1 MKNNTKRKN
10 TVIDSHVNSNNSTFS
25 NSHHNS
31 KSKGFS
37 ENHHKSFIYG
47 KKFDPSLP
55 DIPNE
60 WALTP
65 VKADK
70 AAYRKNWQN
79 EPPLSRKELEKELT
93 TRATGY
99 GLRTG
104 DVSGGL
110 IAIDVDGSSVT
121 ELLDKISGGDLPQTV
136 AWTSGKVGRYQMLYQ
151 IPDEYR
157 DKLKDFNRSC
167 IKTWDDYHC
176 AEGEQLEL
184 RYNKM
189 QSVLPYSYHPDTGQ
203 YEWLMAPNHLNIAVA
218 PHWLLKIAVGD
229 LPTETFSDKKQS
241 NPRVEKTFSGNRWE
255 NYLENFEYRPY
266 DSIPLVNC
274 LSPKHRDL
282 VQSGVGQGSRDDT
295 ANAIAYDAV
304 GCERWLYQ
312 NGQAYDGT
320 AEDIVREFCSR
331 CSPPLSSK
339 DATRIYKSAQKLSKG
354 SSIENKIGDDGL
366 KAIVASHFW
375 KKEKDNYKSPKR
387 QRQTTTP
394 TADDDT
400 DDKLDI
406 SLEISKI
413 VESQMSKSE
422 VNLAL
427 NELSQQSGFIPSE
440 LRRMYE
446 ARLSELEKANQIDEH
461 RSELETLFKLESAS
475 LKLEDHIDRRLS
487 HPISQVADI
496 LGTKP
501 EAFLTTLLPVVA
513 SLTKIGTK
521 LELIKATRFDALP
534 ILYTGIVGESGT
546 AKSPTQKTIL
556 KPLFQLQN
564 EYDEAYQRQY
574 EQWLE
579 DCKEAKEND
588 TPEPPEPKRKELWTD
603 DSTSEA
609 IALIQ
614 SSQPEDGFLN
624 WRDELSGLIK
634 DNNKYRGKGSDAEKL
649 LSGRDGSPIKVN
661 RASGKRISVPQ
672 SGYSITGGTQPDTLR
687 QQIDFNDPTG
697 HWARFLWCILPLTQN
712 KFPRNAPTIDI
723 HDLFLSIYKQ
733 IKDFEATTY
742 KLSSE
747 AQDTYADWYDLL
759 ESRKY
764 NESRQGLRAVYSKA
778 KADTGTIALLLH
790 ILNAA
795 IDGRQPDD
803 TIDKTTLDSA
813 IAINKFYLSQV
824 RLIHSEGDG
833 EDGNSLA
840 PLYRKILD
848 LVERKG
854 SVTARDVARS
864 SSSFKQHKPD
874 DIRCLF
880 KELDQMGKAKT
891 TGNGTKLKLSSLS
904 STVVGVSSMDDDKVK
919 SSCDNGVNHFNNNVV
934 KNSDVSPTDART
946 TGHKTENDPESPPPD
961 LDSQDQ
967 NKTVVNSD
975 NIKDDAT
982 TMTTKPPKSQSQQ
995 ESEVDDKTTTKETT
1009 DDDKVKPDDKTT
1021 QLKVSDAVWIS
1032 EEQQQGTIVEI
1043 HKNNCLYRVSDQ
1055 KGFSSWYYETE
1066 LELLEKS

>member
-1 MKNNTKRKN
+1 MKHLYSTKTQLNN
-10 TVIDSHVNSNNSTFS
+10 IGEDSSDSRQVNAREIISELEQVP
-25 NSHHNS
+25 HHWS
-31 KSKGFS
+31 
-37 ENHHKSFIYG
+37 
-47 KKFDPSLP
+47 
-55 DIPNE
+55 
-60 WALTP
+60 LTP
-65 VKADK
+65 VKGK
-70 AAYRKNWQN
+70 RPFRKGWQN
-79 EPPLSRKELEKELT
+79 ESKLSKDQIKRIIQENQG
-93 TRATGY
+93 TGY
-99 GLRTG
+99 GLRLG
-104 DVSGGL
+104 DASDGL
-110 IAIDVDGSSVT
+110 LALDIDGASVQQLLSAIAD
-121 ELLDKISGGDLPQTV
+121 GDLPQTPM
-136 AWTSGKVGRYQMLYQ
+136 WTSGKAGRYQILFQ
-151 IPDEYR
+151 IPDQYR
-157 DKLKDFNRSC
+157 EQLKEFKREVFN
-167 IKTWDDYHC
+167 TWNGYHC
-176 AEGEQLEL
+176 KEGEQLEL
-184 RYNKM
+184 RYNGH
-189 QSVLPYSYHPDTGQ
+189 QSVLPYSYHPETGR
-203 YEWLMAPNHLNIAVA
+203 YEWLMNPKEVDVAIAPDWIIQLA
-218 PHWLLKIAVGD
+218 LGELKDPAQQ
-229 LPTETFSDKKQS
+229 PPKQEAKQQS
-241 NPRVEKTFSGNRWE
+241 KLNRWE
-255 NYLENFEYRPY
+255 VYLENFEYRSHG
-266 DSIPLVNC
+266 SIPLINC
-274 LSPKHRDL
+274 LSRENREL
-282 VQSGVGQGSRDDT
+282 AQSGVGKGNRDNT
-295 ANAIAYDAV
+295 AIAIAMDAV
-304 GCERWLYQ
+304 GCEQWLSI

-320 AEDIVREFCSR
+320 AEEIIREFCSR
-331 CSPPLSSK
+331 CSPPLGEK
-339 DATRIYKSAQKLSKG
+339 DINRIYKSAQKDSKG
-354 SSIENKIGDDGL
+354 SAIENKVGDDGL
-366 KAIVASHFW
+366 KAVVASYFW
-375 KKEKDNYKSPKR
+375 KQEKDNYKPKR
-387 QRQTTTP
+387 RQKTTT
-394 TADDDT
+394 TKDDSNDN
-400 DDKLDI
+400 DDKIDV
-406 SLEISKI
+406 SLEISAI
-413 VESQMSKSE
+413 VNSQLSKSE
-422 VNLAL
+422 VNLKL
-427 NELSQQSGFIPSE
+427 NELSHQSGFLPSE

-446 ARLSELEKANQIDEH
+446 SRLSELEKEGAFDEH

-475 LKLEDHIDRRLS
+475 LNLEQHIDRRLA
-487 HPISQVADI
+487 HPISQIAEI

-521 LELIKATRFDALP
+521 LELIKATGFYALP

-556 KPLFQLQN
+556 KPLFHLQN
-564 EYDEAYQRQY
+564 EQDEAYQRQY

-614 SSQPEDGFLN
+614 SNQPDDGFLN

-723 HDLFLSIYKQ
+723 HELLLGIYKQ
-733 IKDFEATTY
+733 IKEFEATTY

-778 KADTGTIALLLH
+778 KADTGTIALLIH

-803 TIDKTTLDSA
+803 IIDKTTIDSA

-854 SVTARDVARS
+854 CITARDVARS
-864 SSSFKQHKPD
+864 SSSFKRYKPD

-891 TGNGTKLKLSSLS
+891 SGTGTKLKLSSLS
-904 STVVGVSSMDDDKVK
+904 STVDGVSSKVDDKTK
-919 SSCDNGVNHFNNNVV
+919 SSNSNGFSHSNHTVV
-934 KNSDVSPTDART
+934 KNSDVFSKDSNPN
-946 TGHKTENDPESPPPD
+946 GHKTEDDPKTD
-961 LDSQDQ
+961 LLDRDSQDK

-975 NIKDDAT
+975 NIKDDLT
-982 TMTTKPPKSQSQQ
+982 TVTTKSTQSQSQQ
-995 ESEVDDKTTTKETT
+995 RLEVDDKITTKSTT
-1009 DDDKVKPDDKTT
+1009 PDDKITT
-1021 QLKVSDAVWIS
+1021 SLITPEIDAVEIGDKVWREDVKEWGEIVDIDIS
-1032 EEQQQGTIVEI
+1032 LVKIQVDSPRSFGWVAVELVLVPA
-1043 HKNNCLYRVSDQ
+1043 K
-1055 KGFSSWYYETE
+1055 SSGG
-1066 LELLEKS
+1066 

>member
-1 MKNNTKRKN
+1 MTTSTQKKLN
-10 TVIDSHVNSNNSTFS
+10 IDPNIPSH
-25 NSHHNS
+25 
-31 KSKGFS
+31 
-37 ENHHKSFIYG
+37 
-47 KKFDPSLP
+47 
-55 DIPNE
+55 

-65 VKADK
+65 VKDK
-70 AAYRKNWQN
+70 IPYRDSWQK
-79 EPPLSRKELEKELT
+79 ETPLSRGALEKELSGY
-93 TRATGY
+93 ATGY

-104 DVSGGL
+104 EISGGL
-110 IAIDVDGSSVT
+110 IAVDVDGESAQPML
-121 ELLDKISGGDLPQTV
+121 EKISGGDVPKTV
-136 AWTSGKVGRYQMLYQ
+136 TWTSGKVGRYQMLFQ

-157 DKLKDFNRSC
+157 EKLKDFTKKFIRQ
-167 IKTWDDYHC
+167 WDGYQC
-176 AEGEQLEL
+176 TVGNKELEIEGEQLEI
-184 RYNKM
+184 RYNGH
-189 QSVLPYSYHPDTGQ
+189 QSVLPSSYHPDTGQ
-203 YEWLMAPNHLNIAVA
+203 YEWLMNPKEVEIAIAPDWIIQLALGQLNDPVKQQ
-218 PHWLLKIAVGD
+218 PK
-229 LPTETFSDKKQS
+229 LPKQTQQTRRTQ
-241 NPRVEKTFSGNRWE
+241 PNRWE
-255 NYLENFEYRPY
+255 DYLENFDYRS
-266 DSIPLVNC
+266 DESIPLINC

-282 VQSGVGQGSRDDT
+282 VESGTGQGNRDDT
-295 ANAIAYDAV
+295 AAAIALDAV
-304 GCERWLYQ
+304 GCERWLNQ
-312 NGQAYDGT
+312 NGQRYDGT
-320 AEDIVREFCSR
+320 AEDIIREFCSR

-339 DATRIYKSAQKLSKG
+339 DVNRIYKSAQRKNGK
-354 SSIENKIGDDGL
+354 SSIEEKIGDDGL
-366 KAIVASHFW
+366 KAIVASYFW
-375 KKEKDNYKSPKR
+375 KDEKDNYKPPKR
-387 QRQTTTP
+387 RQGKTTT
-394 TADDDT
+394 TKDDT
-400 DDKLDI
+400 DDKIDV
-406 SLEISKI
+406 SLEISKLAD
-413 VESQMSKSE
+413 SQMSKSE
-422 VNLAL
+422 VNLKL

-446 ARLSELEKANQIDEH
+446 ARLSELEKESQIDEH

-475 LKLEDHIDRRLS
+475 LNLENHIDRRLA

-521 LELIKATRFDALP
+521 VELIKATGFYALP

-564 EYDEAYQRQY
+564 EHDEAYQRQY
-574 EQWLE
+574 EQWVE

-588 TPEPPEPKRKELWTD
+588 APEPPEPKRKELWTD

-614 SSQPEDGFLN
+614 SNQPDDGFLN

-661 RASGKRISVPQ
+661 RASGKRISCSQ

-687 QQIDFNDPTG
+687 QQIDFNDSTG
-697 HWARFLWCILPLTQN
+697 HWARFLWCILPLTQSDIL
-712 KFPRNAPTIDI
+712 RNAPTINI
-723 HDLFLSIYKQ
+723 HELLLGIYKQ

-778 KADTGTIALLLH
+778 KADTGIIALLLH

-795 IDGRQPDD
+795 IKGETPDD

-864 SSSFKQHKPD
+864 SSSFKRHKPD

-880 KELDQMGKAKT
+880 KELEQMGKAKT
-891 TGNGTKLKLSSLS
+891 TGTGTKLKLSSLS
-904 STVVGVSSMDDDKVK
+904 SSVVGVSSMDDDKVK
-919 SSCDNGVNHFNNNVV
+919 SSSSHGSSHLKQNVV
-934 KNSDVSPTDART
+934 RNSDVSPTDTKT

-961 LDSQDQ
+961 RDSQDK
-967 NKTVVNSD
+967 NKTVVNSNNLD
-975 NIKDDAT
+975 NDMT
-982 TMTTKPPKSQSQQ
+982 TMTTKSTQNQSQQ
-995 ESEVDDKTTTKETT
+995 RLEVDDKMTTKETT
-1009 DDDKVKPDDKTT
+1009 DDDKIKTDDKTSPFKIGD
-1021 QLKVSDAVWIS
+1021 KVWLRDEKLEGEIININKSSYPYKVKDVNG
-1032 EEQQQGTIVEI
+1032 GT
-1043 HKNNCLYRVSDQ
+1043 NCYCRQ
-1055 KGFSSWYYETE
+1055 E
-1066 LELLEKS
+1066 LRLIDS